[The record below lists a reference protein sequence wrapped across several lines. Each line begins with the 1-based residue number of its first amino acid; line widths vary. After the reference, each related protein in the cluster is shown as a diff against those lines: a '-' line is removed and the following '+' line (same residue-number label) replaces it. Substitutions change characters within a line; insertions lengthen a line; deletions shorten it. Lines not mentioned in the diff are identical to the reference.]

1 MKRVL
6 PLAALVV
13 LVAHPAAAQSGQYGQ
28 KKQSFRFTGDALTR
42 YEWTLKIPTPD
53 GTIDENRYFLQA
65 RPRVEAV
72 FGPVELG
79 VGGLFN
85 YSRDDNTIMPDGT
98 LRPIVRDNFFSR
110 DARFD
115 VYYAKVKAG
124 PIRAEA
130 GRLLMPMLLP
140 EMIWDADLRPRGGV
154 LSLVFDQGGSL
165 SRFAIRG
172 IYTRGS
178 HWFPDESEMLGGSVE
193 LAIETGRESL
203 FALGGSYLDFRK
215 LDTLDPQIRRQ
226 NARNLAGLFVFDYR
240 VADIQARIVTAG
252 QVPFA
257 FTIDYCWN
265 TALSEDNKGL
275 WLHLTMGQL
284 EISRTRLE
292 YTYARIDRDATV
304 AAFNSDDFFWGTGY
318 QAHRFDLGAATGR
331 GNSFHGIASWQ
342 QFKDSDVPDERDRWV
357 QRYRIEWRYTF

>member
-1 MKRVL
+1 MKRAL
-6 PLAALVV
+6 PLAVLVV
-13 LVAHPAAAQSGQYGQ
+13 LVAHPAAAQYGQYGQ
-28 KKQSFRFTGDALTR
+28 KKQSIRFTGDALTR

-85 YSRDDNTIMPDGT
+85 YSRDDNTILPDGT
-98 LRPIVRDNFFSR
+98 PRSIVRDNFFSR

-193 LAIETGRESL
+193 LAIESGRESQ
-203 FALGGSYLDFRK
+203 FALGGSYLNFRK

-226 NARNLAGLFVFDYR
+226 NTRNLAGLYVFDYR
-240 VADIQARIVTAG
+240 VVDIHAGIVSGG
-252 QVPFA
+252 QMPFVLS
-257 FTIDYCWN
+257 FDYAWN
-265 TALSEDNKGL
+265 TAVTENNKGL
-275 WLHLTMGQL
+275 WLQLVMGQL

-292 YTYARIDRDATV
+292 YTYAKIDRDATV

-318 QAHRFDLGAATGR
+318 QAHRFDLGAATGKGR
-331 GNSFHGIASWQ
+331 SIHGIASWQ
-342 QFKDSDVPDERDRWV
+342 RFKDSDIPEERDEWV